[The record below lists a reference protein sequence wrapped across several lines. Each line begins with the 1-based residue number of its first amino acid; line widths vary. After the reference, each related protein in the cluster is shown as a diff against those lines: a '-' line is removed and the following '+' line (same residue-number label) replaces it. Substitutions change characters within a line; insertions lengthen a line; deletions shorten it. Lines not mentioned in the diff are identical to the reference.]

1 MSLVKIKCNQELTWG
16 LEQQIAFDNIKSY
29 LASPLVLVLL
39 QPDKLFLI
47 YLLAEATSIGIVPI
61 QESEGN

>member
-1 MSLVKIKCNQELTWG
+1 MPLVKIKCNQELMWG

-29 LASPLVLVLL
+29 LASPPVLVSL

-47 YLLAEATSIGIVPI
+47 YLLIEAISIGLVPI
-61 QESEGN
+61 QEFEGK